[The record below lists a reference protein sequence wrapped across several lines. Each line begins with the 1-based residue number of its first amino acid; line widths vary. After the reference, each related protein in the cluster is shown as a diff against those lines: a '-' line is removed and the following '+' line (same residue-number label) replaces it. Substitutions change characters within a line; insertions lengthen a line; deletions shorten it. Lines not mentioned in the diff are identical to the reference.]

1 VKRRDFLKTTA
12 LSTAALAV
20 EAAVPFGKAETPM
33 SANAAKLPRREYRP
47 GVELSIIGF
56 GGIVVMGSDQEHAN
70 RVVAEAIEKGVNYFD
85 VAPSYGNGEAEI
97 KLGPALKPYRK
108 EVFLACK
115 TALRDR
121 EGGAAELARSL
132 ERAQTDYFDLYQLH
146 AITDVQEDVDKPFMK
161 GGLMD
166 YLIEKKR
173 EGVLR
178 HLGFSAHSVEAAFAA
193 MDRYD
198 FDSVLFPMN
207 FTNAMQGG
215 FGPQILERAK
225 EKGVARLAL
234 KAMARQAWPPNDP
247 NRQKFGKCWYQPLT
261 DPREANLGIRWTLS
275 QAITAAI
282 PPGDESLWRMAVEI
296 GLNFKPITP
305 AETEELLALARTLTP
320 IFRAA

>member
-1 VKRRDFLKTTA
+1 LKTAA
-12 LSTAALAV
+12 LSTATLAV
-20 EAAVPFGKAETPM
+20 EVAVPQGKADNAM
-33 SANAAKLPRREYRP
+33 IANAAKLARREYKP

-115 TALRDR
+115 TGMR
-121 EGGAAELARSL
+121 EREAGAAELARSL
-132 ERAQTDYFDLYQLH
+132 ERAHTDYFDLYQLH
-146 AITDVQEDVDKPFMK
+146 GITDVENDVDKPFMR

-166 YLIEKKR
+166 FLIGKKK

-193 MDRYD
+193 MDRYE

-207 FTNAMQGG
+207 FTNALKGH

-225 EKGVARLAL
+225 SQGVARLAL
-234 KAMARQAWPPNDP
+234 KAMARQAWPKDDP
-247 NRQKFGKCWYQPLT
+247 DRQKFNKCWYQPLT

-275 QAITAAI
+275 QAVTSAV
-282 PPGDESLWRMAVEI
+282 PPGDEALWRMAVDVA
-296 GLNFKPITP
+296 LNFKPITKE
-305 AETEELLALARTLTP
+305 ETDELVSLAQTLTP
-320 IFRAA
+320 IFHTA